1 MNIDSKTVN
10 ELRVLSAEIITNAK
24 SGHTGIALGSAPI
37 LYSLYANVLAVDCDD
52 PKNFNR
58 DRFVLSAGHGSS
70 ILYSIL
76 YGMGYNLTNDDLKN
90 FRELGSKTPGH
101 PEVNVT
107 EGVDCSTGPLGQGVA
122 NAVGMAIAQ
131 KHMSSLYNKKDCKIF
146 DSKIFCLCG
155 DGCLMEGVSQEAL
168 SLAGN
173 LNLDNF
179 VLIYD
184 CNKITIEGKTDI
196 TFTENTKLK
205 FESLGFDVLQV
216 KDGNNVDLITKNLLK
231 ARQSKKPTLVIVNT
245 QIGFG
250 SELAGSNKIHGKPL
264 NIDELEKL
272 KCNLKV
278 LKPSFDLS
286 NDVKDHLKQKSIN
299 AKQRLKQQ
307 SNTQEYKKLYPKEWK
322 ELKSLIDGKD
332 YSKEIEKIK
341 KIKMTES
348 QATRDINGDILTQVA
363 EILPNMLG
371 GSADVAVSTMA
382 FDKNAQDFSAKNYAG
397 KLIRFGVRE
406 HAMASI
412 SNGIA
417 LFGFNLPYQS
427 CFMSFFDYL
436 KPAFRMSALMNICTL
451 LTLSHDSIL
460 SGEDGP
466 THQPIE
472 QLPSIRMIPNTIVS
486 RPYNFTE
493 IVASYVWLLQ
503 YKKPTV
509 ICVSKDKPTIKQSE
523 LEKALC
529 GGYILHNDRRA
540 QLTIVTTG
548 ADVTLALNI
557 LDRLKEN
564 KVYARLVSMPC
575 VDIFEKQK
583 PVYKKSVLK
592 DLPIV
597 FLESSAENCWYKM
610 AKPNDL
616 VLSLNS
622 FGTSAHPLD
631 VQKYMKF
638 DPESLSKRIETWIK
652 KLQNQIER

>member
-1 MNIDSKTVN
+1 
-10 ELRVLSAEIITNAK
+10 
-24 SGHTGIALGSAPI
+24 
-37 LYSLYANVLAVDCDD
+37 
-52 PKNFNR
+52 
-58 DRFVLSAGHGSS
+58 
-70 ILYSIL
+70 
-76 YGMGYNLTNDDLKN
+76 
-90 FRELGSKTPGH
+90 
-101 PEVNVT
+101 
-107 EGVDCSTGPLGQGVA
+107 
-122 NAVGMAIAQ
+122 
-131 KHMSSLYNKKDCKIF
+131 
-146 DSKIFCLCG
+146 
-155 DGCLMEGVSQEAL
+155 
-168 SLAGN
+168 
-173 LNLDNF
+173 
-179 VLIYD
+179 
-184 CNKITIEGKTDI
+184 
-196 TFTENTKLK
+196 
-205 FESLGFDVLQV
+205 
-216 KDGNNVDLITKNLLK
+216 
-231 ARQSKKPTLVIVNT
+231 
-245 QIGFG
+245 
-250 SELAGSNKIHGKPL
+250 
-264 NIDELEKL
+264 
-272 KCNLKV
+272 
-278 LKPSFDLS
+278 
-286 NDVKDHLKQKSIN
+286 

-322 ELKSLIDGKD
+322 ELKIFVEGKD

-341 KIKMTES
+341 KIKMTEA

-363 EILPNMLG
+363 EILPNMFG

-382 FDKNAQDFSAKNYAG
+382 FDKNAKDFSANDYAG

-493 IVASYVWLLQ
+493 IIASYVWLLQ

-509 ICVSKDKPTIKQSE
+509 ICVSKDKPTLKQTE

-564 KVYARLVSMPC
+564 KIYARLVSMPC

-638 DPESLSKRIETWIK
+638 DPESLSKRIETWLK
-652 KLQNQIER
+652 KFQNQVEK